1 MYGPVPTRRAV
12 LLMNPETE
20 HFRELVDTYHDGI
33 YFVDCDRVITYW
45 NKGAEELTG
54 YTSDEVLGRRC
65 MDDILCHVDHCA
77 GDPMCGSV
85 CPLASSMDD
94 GETRVAQVFLKH
106 KQGYRQPVVMRTAPI
121 RDARGVIV
129 GGVEVFSDHSEM
141 HETRAQ
147 LEELERMALL
157 DPLTGIGNRRY
168 FEMNLHARLDE
179 RHRYGT
185 PFGLL
190 LVDLDHFKLVNDD
203 HGHDVGDA
211 VLKMIA
217 QTLAYSCRKSDLAC
231 RWGGEEFALI
241 LGNMEAG
248 GLREAVERVRRLIR
262 KSTHVLPDDRKLRVT
277 FSGGAV
283 LAQVDD
289 TDSSIFQRADALL
302 YQSKQAGRNRVGFD
316 DGVD

>member
-1 MYGPVPTRRAV
+1 
-12 LLMNPETE
+12 MNVDSE
-20 HFRELVDTYHDGI
+20 HFRDLVDTYHDGI

-45 NKGAEELTG
+45 NRGAEELTG

-77 GDPMCGSV
+77 GDPMCGSS
-85 CPLASSMDD
+85 CPLASTMDD

-106 KQGYRQPVVMRTAPI
+106 KQGHRQPVVMRTAPI

-129 GGVEVFSDHSEM
+129 GGVEVFSDHSEL

-147 LEELERMALL
+147 LEALERMALL
-157 DPLTGIGNRRY
+157 DPLTEIGNRRY
-168 FEMNLHARLDE
+168 FDMNLHARLDE
-179 RHRYGT
+179 RRRYGT

-190 LVDLDHFKLVNDD
+190 LADLDHFKTINDD

-248 GLREAVERVRRLIR
+248 GLREAVERVRRLVG
-262 KSTHVLPDDRKLRVT
+262 KSVHKLADGRRLRVT

-283 LAQVDD
+283 LAREDD
-289 TDSSIFQRADALL
+289 DDASIVRRADALL
-302 YQSKQAGRNRVGFD
+302 YRSKQAGRDRIGFED
-316 DGVD
+316 DAD